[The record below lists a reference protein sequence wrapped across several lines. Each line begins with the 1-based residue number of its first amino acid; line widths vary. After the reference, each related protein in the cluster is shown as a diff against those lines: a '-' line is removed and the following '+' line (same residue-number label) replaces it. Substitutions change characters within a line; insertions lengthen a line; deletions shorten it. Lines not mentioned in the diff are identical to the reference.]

1 MEYVA
6 RLLISPNKKKF
17 IKDGMNLVQSTSLQ
31 SPKIKFCY
39 QGGLGCTDSL
49 LLLHHPRWSWGSGHH
64 WESWED
70 HQAFADYE
78 NSPDLQDGSTFCGT
92 SKFGLHLASGIK
104 SSHRSCLWCWL
115 NPDTK
120 VLHQLI
126 LTNISVLYVGV
137 EGTGTDRDS
146 CGDHD
151 AHVFNL
157 ALCIWEWWSCPWGSH
172 SLWTLNYLI
181 FIIRLFSSKV
191 WGFLDCIWWSL
202 MTLTTVGFHLQ
213 PQARQDKGHKD
224 QKNKRTT

>member
-31 SPKIKFCY
+31 SPKIKFCH

-137 EGTGTDRDS
+137 AGTGTDRDS

-181 FIIRLFSSKV
+181 FIIRLFHQRFGAFS
-191 WGFLDCIWWSL
+191 
-202 MTLTTVGFHLQ
+202 TVSGG
-213 PQARQDKGHKD
+213 A
-224 QKNKRTT
+224 